1 MYPPIPGSPDVVEGL
16 AAALRDEAIRVG
28 AAQARLGM
36 IRTGSRWD
44 SPAGRAF
51 AARVTELPPV
61 LGAVAERYAGAA
73 TALRVFAA
81 EFREAQNA
89 CTQAIV
95 LRERGIIRRDRFGEA
110 MAQAELSDSPAEQA
124 RLPELRALMAQ
135 GGAEVLEYERQYR
148 RAQERYRE
156 ADQRCARALGALL
169 DDAITDSWQYNTVA
183 GTATVA
189 HGVAD
194 TAGLLGLVPAF
205 KPAAG
210 VAGMG
215 GAGVGLAA
223 DAVLRVAYEE
233 GSWQPILEQ
242 AALGAVGTS
251 AGALRKASR
260 LGAPPSAAGA
270 GPSEFLTPRA
280 RIEGGVRAQLQEANP
295 WPPRVPSGPRGP
307 SGPSVPSGPAPGT
320 PGATA
325 TRSPVDW
332 ARRAA
337 DRRLAV
343 VRDDWNLASRNGAEA
358 RAMLLTA
365 YGLHAGKTA
374 YEKTPQ
380 VTDAYERA
388 QRLRERLTGRAGG
401 QRAPSARP
409 AALSSW

>member
-1 MYPPIPGSPDVVEGL
+1 MVYPPIPGSPDVVEGL

-28 AAQARLGM
+28 AAQTRLGM
-36 IRTGSRWD
+36 IRAGSRWD

-73 TALRVFAA
+73 AVLRVFAE

-205 KPAAG
+205 RPAAG
-210 VAGMG
+210 VAGKG

-223 DAVLRVAYEE
+223 DAVLRVAYGE

-242 AALGAVGTS
+242 AALGTVGTS
-251 AGALRKASR
+251 AGALRKAS
-260 LGAPPSAAGA
+260 S
-270 GPSEFLTPRA
+270 
-280 RIEGGVRAQLQEANP
+280 
-295 WPPRVPSGPRGP
+295 SGPRP
-307 SGPSVPSGPAPGT
+307 RPPTLVR
-320 PGATA
+320 
-325 TRSPVDW
+325 RS
-332 ARRAA
+332 
-337 DRRLAV
+337 
-343 VRDDWNLASRNGAEA
+343 S
-358 RAMLLTA
+358 
-365 YGLHAGKTA
+365 
-374 YEKTPQ
+374 
-380 VTDAYERA
+380 
-388 QRLRERLTGRAGG
+388 
-401 QRAPSARP
+401 
-409 AALSSW
+409 